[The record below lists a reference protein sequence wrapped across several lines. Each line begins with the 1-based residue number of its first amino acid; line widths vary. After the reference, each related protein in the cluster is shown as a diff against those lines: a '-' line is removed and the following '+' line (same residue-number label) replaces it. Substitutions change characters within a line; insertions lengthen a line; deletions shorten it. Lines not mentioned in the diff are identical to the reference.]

1 MELNPGGRPG
11 GEVKFLIG
19 AALAAVGVWLFFDSV
34 RFTTGHMGMI
44 SGAISRGRG
53 GGLMET
59 TSMGIVLV
67 PLFIGIVALFFDVRK
82 MWGWILVGLGLII
95 LGIEVVSRFRPVMAI
110 KGTHL
115 FLLIIL
121 IAGGLGLML
130 RGYVEDRRLQS
141 GEDRRLQSGEDR
153 RLQSGG
159 AGKRRNEDS

>member
-1 MELNPGGRPG
+1 MQLNPGGSPG

-19 AALAAVGVWLFFDSV
+19 ALMTIAGVWLFFDSV

-44 SGAISRGRG
+44 SGAMSRGRGGG

-67 PLFIGIVALFFDVRK
+67 PLFVGIIALFFDVRK
-82 MWGWILVGLGLII
+82 TWGCVLVGLGIVI
-95 LGIEVVSRFRPVMAI
+95 LGIEVVSRFRPVIAI

-121 IAGGLGLML
+121 MAGGLGMML
-130 RGYVEDRRLQS
+130 RGYIEDRRSS
-141 GEDRRLQSGEDR
+141 GTTKE
-153 RLQSGG
+153 
-159 AGKRRNEDS
+159 GKPRIHEE